1 MVNITDKVS
10 NFKLIAHYCFLG
22 LALRS
27 LRRKYY
33 HSGKWSGNKANMLI
47 FSYFSQFTQIYY
59 SLIPFSSQSGSN
71 ALHCAALNGHAGVIR
86 VLVPMKS
93 NPNQQRK
100 DGWTPLHLACW
111 NGHQDVVHEL
121 IVCKS
126 QVNMRTNVSEIFCS
140 CLHLFGVL

>member
-1 MVNITDKVS
+1 
-10 NFKLIAHYCFLG
+10 
-22 LALRS
+22 
-27 LRRKYY
+27 
-33 HSGKWSGNKANMLI
+33 MLI

-86 VLVPMKS
+86 VLVPVKS